1 MTTIKSYKGFDKD
14 LKCRDFQFEIGK
26 TYTHEGTVSVCH
38 SGFHACENPWDVLSY
53 YNIVDSR
60 FCVVEQSGEIQTH
73 DVDSKIASASITIS
87 AELTL
92 PEFIKACVDWLLK
105 SCSADTVAA
114 SGDSSRLAASG
125 DGSQLAASGNG
136 SQLVASGY
144 GSQLAASGY
153 GSHLA
158 ASGNGSQLAASGNYS
173 HLAMSGDYSYLATS
187 GDSSC
192 LAVSG
197 NDSQLASSGNG
208 SHLAASGNGSQLAA
222 SGYGSRLAASGY
234 SSRLAASGNDSHLAA
249 SGDRS
254 LVMGAYNSRAKAGP
268 NGAVALAWRDGQ
280 RPRIAVGYVGE
291 TLKADTWYRLDDKGN
306 FMEVE

>member
-1 MTTIKSYKGFDKD
+1 MSYKGFDKN
-14 LKCRDFQFEIGK
+14 LQCRDFQFEIGK

-114 SGDSSRLAASG
+114 SGD
-125 DGSQLAASGNG
+125 GSQLAASGNG

-173 HLAMSGDYSYLATS
+173 HLAMSGEYSYRATS
-187 GDSSC
+187 GDSSY

-208 SHLAASGNGSQLAA
+208 SHQAASGNGSQLAA

-249 SGDRS
+249 SGYGS
-254 LVMGAYNSRAKAGP
+254 LVMGSYGSRAKAAQ
-268 NGAVALAWRDGQ
+268 NGAIALAWWDGT

-291 TLKADTWYRLDDKGN
+291 ELKADTWYRLDDKGN
-306 FMEVE
+306 FVEDGK